1 MIIPSSKPKEEALKL
16 NVSMYILYPDLLLV
30 VWARNTFSCN
40 NTAAQVQRY
49 TAIH

>member
-1 MIIPSSKPKEEALKL
+1 MVIPLSKPKEEALKL

-30 VWARNTFSCN
+30 VWASFSCN
-40 NTAAQVQRY
+40 NTAAQVQRD